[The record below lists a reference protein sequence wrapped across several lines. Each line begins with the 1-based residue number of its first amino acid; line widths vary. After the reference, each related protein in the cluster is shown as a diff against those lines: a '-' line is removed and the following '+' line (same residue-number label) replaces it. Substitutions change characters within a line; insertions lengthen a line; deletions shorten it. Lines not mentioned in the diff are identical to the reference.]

1 MFRRLIMPFVLAL
14 SLAVPSVALAA
25 QAEDFMKDKH
35 AELTSLVKQN
45 QDKKLEAMFD
55 EVLDYD
61 ALAKASLGDEW
72 DARTPEERA
81 EFQKVLTQLVR
92 GAYRKNLKKTAD
104 YDVTFKGEEPGK
116 DGTLVRTE
124 AKSRKNVREEA
135 ISVDYLM
142 HQVGGKWR
150 VRDIVTEGSSMVGNY
165 KSQFRRII
173 KKDGFPELL
182 KRLKNKVAKG
192 DVS

>member
-1 MFRRLIMPFVLAL
+1 MFRRLILPLVLAF

-35 AELTSLVKQN
+35 AELATLVKQN

-72 DARTPEERA
+72 DARTAEERA
-81 EFQKVLTQLVR
+81 EFQKLLTQLVR
-92 GAYRKNLKKTAD
+92 AAYRKNLKKTAD
-104 YDVTFKGEEPGK
+104 YEVTFKGEEPGK
-116 DGTLVRTE
+116 GGILVRTE
-124 AKSRKNVREEA
+124 AKSRKNAREEA
-135 ISVDYLM
+135 ITIDYLM
-142 HQVGGKWR
+142 HQVDGKWR
-150 VRDIVTEGSSMVGNY
+150 IRDIVTEGSSMVANY

>member
-1 MFRRLIMPFVLAL
+1 MFRRLIMPLVLAL

-25 QAEDFMKDKH
+25 QAEDFMKGKH
-35 AELTSLVKQN
+35 AELTTLVKQN

-61 ALAKASLGDEW
+61 TLAKESLGDEW

-81 EFQKVLTQLVR
+81 EFQKLLTQLVR
-92 GAYRKNLKKTAD
+92 AAYRKNLKKTAD

-116 DGTLVRTE
+116 GGTLVRTQ
-124 AKSRKNVREEA
+124 AKSRKNAREEA
-135 ISVDYLM
+135 VEVDYLM

-165 KSQFRRII
+165 RSQFRRII